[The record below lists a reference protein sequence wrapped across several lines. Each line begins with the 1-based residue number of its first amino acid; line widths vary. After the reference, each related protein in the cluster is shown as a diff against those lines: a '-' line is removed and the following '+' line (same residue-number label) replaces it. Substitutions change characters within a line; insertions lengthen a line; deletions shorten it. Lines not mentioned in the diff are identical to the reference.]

1 MQLHCLAEL
10 KLERESIVYNAFI
23 SFKFDEGFFILE
35 VVRMDEDSSKSSID
49 EDELYINYILTINIK
64 NKISLFLITK
74 YCRQLLTN

>member
-35 VVRMDEDSSKSSID
+35 VVRMDEDSSKSSLD
-49 EDELYINYILTINIK
+49 EDELYINYILTIISKIK
-64 NKISLFLITK
+64 YHFVFGTKILQTFI
-74 YCRQLLTN
+74 Y